1 MRSFYSVD
9 QVRCTPVS
17 NKERT
22 ESSSESND
30 DDRCDDFD
38 ESFAKFL
45 KDNVFDQPAPAGNY
59 DNVIGK

>member
-1 MRSFYSVD
+1 MRSFYSID
-9 QVRCTPVS
+9 QFHCTSVS

-22 ESSSESND
+22 QSSSESND
-30 DDRCDDFD
+30 DDRSDDFD

-45 KDNVFDQPAPAGNY
+45 KDNVFDQPTPAGNY